1 MKPTIKSLILA
12 VCLFGISAFAGE
24 EPGCLRVKEIQAEY
38 NALAKGTTLSLQLK
52 FNTHGCHLPVDSLS
66 TVSFTANTPSNF
78 ALIVG
83 QPDYDKI
90 KQLENHPGERIA
102 GDMVLPV
109 YVTMSGNVAPGRYE
123 ITAALNYSAIDDQG
137 DRTQQQIPV
146 IIPVKVVAS
155 QAEVHH
161 IEKHDPWKPL
171 KITGVVAASIVAA
184 PVVFTLW
191 LVQTVTGIEILPDC

>member
-1 MKPTIKSLILA
+1 LIA
-12 VCLFGISAFAGE
+12 
-24 EPGCLRVKEIQAEY
+24 
-38 NALAKGTTLSLQLK
+38 
-52 FNTHGCHLPVDSLS
+52 
-66 TVSFTANTPSNF
+66 
-78 ALIVG
+78 G

-102 GDMVLPV
+102 GEMVLPV
-109 YVTMSGNVAPGRYE
+109 YVTMPGDVAPGKYE
-123 ITAALNYSAIDDQG
+123 IAAALNYSAMDDHG

-171 KITGVVAASIVAA
+171 KITGMIAVGAVALPVLVVLGIVQA
-184 PVVFTLW
+184 
-191 LVQTVTGIEILPDC
+191 VTGIEILPDC